1 MWINFKFNVMQT
13 NNRNKGNSL
22 GTIFTLLAFVLGF
35 ILYIILRQSSEDKDK
50 EVKTEQ
56 ALVPKRKRLPKKVI
70 KPTKVE
76 EEIETI
82 KLSERQQK
90 IVKQLIE
97 KGKMYPSELQDLL
110 STVSARTVRR
120 DMNDLEK
127 KGLVEQ
133 KGTTKSTYYVYI
145 GN

>member
-1 MWINFKFNVMQT
+1 MY
-13 NNRNKGNSL
+13 
-22 GTIFTLLAFVLGF
+22 IF
-35 ILYIILRQSSEDKDK
+35 LRQAKEDKEKPVRKAKALMPK
-50 EVKTEQ
+50 EK
-56 ALVPKRKRLPKKVI
+56 KLPKKVNKEDEI
-70 KPTKVE
+70 E

-82 KLSERQQK
+82 KLSDRQEK
-90 IVKQLIE
+90 VIKQLIE

-110 STVSARTVRR
+110 SDVSTRTVRR

-145 GN
+145 GS

>member
-145 GN
+145 GS